1 MANYVDYLVITCI
14 GGEKTNN
21 LINNEIL
28 NQMKKTSY
36 LINIS
41 RGSVIDEKALI
52 NHLKNKKIKGAALDV
67 FKNEPK
73 INTQFKKLDNVILHP
88 HNGSG
93 TYETRKEMAEL
104 TIKNLKTFFL
114 LVNQCYRII

>member
-1 MANYVDYLVITCI
+1 MDRIKKISYKYFKNLKKMANYIDYLVITCA
-14 GGEKTNN
+14 GGEKTHN
-21 LINNEIL
+21 LINNEVL

-52 NHLKNKKIKGAALDV
+52 NHLNNKNIKRAALDV

-73 INTQFKKLDNVILHP
+73 INTQFKKLDNVIFI
-88 HNGSG
+88 
-93 TYETRKEMAEL
+93 L
-104 TIKNLKTFFL
+104 TSCKRHL
-114 LVNQCYRII
+114 